1 MLKDN
6 EVRIIELGEINHNSN
21 VHMQKQNI
29 LFKKFES
36 NFNQLQEDVEEE
48 YKDDKQKIRKL
59 DDVLLKLN
67 KLKVNLENKIFFTQ
81 EPDARLKIAVIK
93 KAVAMVK
100 TRAVLIQNSTLLN
113 KMADYELELDEL
125 RQKVSVSILHYYKF
139 RLKTVKKLK
148 ISNLRSPT

>member
-6 EVRIIELGEINHNSN
+6 EVRIIELSEINHNSKI
-21 VHMQKQNI
+21 HMQKQNI
-29 LFKKFES
+29 MFKKFES
-36 NFNQLQEDVEEE
+36 NFNQLRIDVEEE

-67 KLKVNLENKIFFTQ
+67 KLKVNLENKIFFIQ
-81 EPDARLKIAVIK
+81 EPDARFKIAVIK
-93 KAVAMVK
+93 KAVAMTK

-125 RQKVSVSILHYYKF
+125 RQKVSVSYSSF
-139 RLKTVKKLK
+139 LK
-148 ISNLRSPT
+148 I

>member
-1 MLKDN
+1 
-6 EVRIIELGEINHNSN
+6 
-21 VHMQKQNI
+21 
-29 LFKKFES
+29 
-36 NFNQLQEDVEEE
+36 
-48 YKDDKQKIRKL
+48 
-59 DDVLLKLN
+59 LKLN

-139 RLKTVKKLK
+139 RPKTVKKLK